1 MGEATMR
8 SLGIVISALLVA
20 VTAAPAGAQDAA
32 AMRREIEQLRQQLQG
47 LTERLQRLET
57 QPAPQMAAPPPAQP
71 GPLAQSPA
79 NPQTQMSPPSA
90 TELLRPRQ
98 PFGLY
103 QQRGSGQLLFDMG
116 IAGDFVGNVTQ
127 RNVER
132 AGGGTFAGQENRFFP
147 REVELSLFR
156 QIDPYDSAVV
166 RFEAGEETRGA
177 ETTVHLAEAY
187 LTLLTLPYGTQA
199 RLGQMRNRFGYSNE
213 VHEHDLSWVDRP
225 NVMRNFFG
233 PEGLQEKGAE
243 LTFVP
248 DLPFYVEALA
258 GIFNG
263 DNETAF

>member
-1 MGEATMR
+1 MR

-116 IAGDFVGNVTQ
+116 IAGDFVGSFTQHNVQ
-127 RNVER
+127 KAN
-132 AGGGTFAGQENRFFP
+132 GGTFTGRENRFFP
-147 REVELSLFR
+147 REVELSLFG
-156 QIDPYDSAVV
+156 QIDPFARGEMRIESGNARGSVHHAPHAAI
-166 RFEAGEETRGA
+166 RHPGEARPDA
-177 ETTVHLAEAY
+177 EPL
-187 LTLLTLPYGTQA
+187 
-199 RLGQMRNRFGYSNE
+199 RL
-213 VHEHDLSWVDRP
+213 
-225 NVMRNFFG
+225 
-233 PEGLQEKGAE
+233 
-243 LTFVP
+243 
-248 DLPFYVEALA
+248 VERHP
-258 GIFNG
+258 
-263 DNETAF
+263 